1 MNQRLLS
8 YLKPYRMRFGAA
20 LFAMA
25 VYGATDGA
33 VPYLLK
39 RVLDDVFGN
48 RNEQM
53 LWNVVWLIVAFA
65 IVRGL
70 FGFLER
76 YLISSVGLS
85 IVRDI
90 RNDIVRHLLKL
101 SDTFFQRETTGSILT
116 RISNDTLQVRT
127 VLTDTMGAF
136 LRDSIRVLALLCVAI
151 YLDPWLGLIAFVGF
165 PLGILP
171 VLKFGKKV
179 RRLSRQGQ
187 DKFGSIVG
195 FTQELIQGQRVV
207 KMFCKEDTE
216 ASRFA
221 AENARLTETLI
232 RAEKT
237 GAMAGPTNEVL
248 ASAAIAGVILYG
260 GLSVMGGVR
269 TQGDFIAFITAMFL
283 LYDPLKK
290 LGRMSTNY
298 QTGISASQRI
308 FALLDSEPEVR
319 DLPNAK
325 DVKLHR
331 PRIEFKDVSYTYQ
344 RSEESKVAAEYALKG
359 INLTIEPGEK
369 LALVG
374 MSGGGKSTLV
384 GLLPRFYDVSSGNVL
399 IDGVDVRN
407 FTLRSLRKQVAY
419 VSQHTFL
426 FNDTIFANI
435 AYGREGATEQEVR
448 AAARAAYAEE
458 FIDRLPS
465 GFNTMMGEGG
475 FSVSGG
481 ERARISIARAILKD
495 APILILD
502 EATASLDS
510 QAEREVTRAIEN
522 LIANKTVIVIA
533 HRLSTIA
540 NVDRIAVLV
549 RGQLV
554 ELGTHDEL
562 FTLNGEY
569 AKLHR
574 LQQLESS
581 TESVEP
587 AGRQIV

>member
-1 MNQRLLS
+1 
-8 YLKPYRMRFGAA
+8 
-20 LFAMA
+20 MA
-25 VYGATDGA
+25 IYGATDGA

-136 LRDSIRVLALLCVAI
+136 LRDSIRVIALLCVAI

-248 ASAAIAGVILYG
+248 ASAAFAGVILYG

-344 RSEESKVAAEYALKG
+344 RSEESKIAAEYALKN

-407 FTLRSLRKQVAY
+407 FTLRSLRQQVAY

-458 FIDRLPS
+458 FIDRLAN

-510 QAEREVTRAIEN
+510 QAEREVTKAIEN

-562 FTLNGEY
+562 FTLDGEY

-574 LQQLESS
+574 LQQLESA
-581 TESVEP
+581 ESVEP
-587 AGRQIV
+587 AGRQII

>member
-8 YLKPYRMRFGAA
+8 YLKPYKLRFGTA
-20 LFAMA
+20 LAAMA

-48 RNEQM
+48 HNEQL

-65 IVRGL
+65 VIRGL

-76 YLISSVGLS
+76 YLIASVGLS
-85 IVRDI
+85 IVRDV

-101 SDTFFQRETTGSILT
+101 SDTFFQRETSGSILT

-136 LRDSIRVLALLCVAI
+136 LRDSIRVVALLCVAV
-151 YLDPWLGLIAFVGF
+151 YLDPTLGLIAFIGF
-165 PLGILP
+165 PLGVIP
-171 VLKFGKKV
+171 VLKLGKKV
-179 RRLSRQGQ
+179 RKLSRQSQ
-187 DKFGSIVG
+187 DRFGSIAG
-195 FTQELIQGQRVV
+195 FTQELIHGQRVV
-207 KMFCKEDTE
+207 KMFCREETE
-216 ASRFA
+216 AARFA
-221 AENARLTETLI
+221 AENAKLTETLI
-232 RAEKT
+232 KAEKT

-248 ASAAIAGVILYG
+248 ASAAIAAVILYG
-260 GLSVMGGVR
+260 GMSVMGGVR

-283 LYDPLKK
+283 LYEPLKK

-298 QTGISASQRI
+298 QIGISASQRI
-308 FALLDSEPEVR
+308 FALLDAEPEIK

-325 DVKLHR
+325 DVKLFR
-331 PRIEFKDVSYTYQ
+331 PRVEFKDVSYTYQ
-344 RSEESKVAAEYALKG
+344 RSEESKVSADYALRN
-359 INLTIEPGEK
+359 INLTIASGEK

-384 GLLPRFYDVSSGNVL
+384 GLLPRFYDVTSGNVL
-399 IDGVDVRN
+399 VDGVDVRN
-407 FTLRSLRKQVAY
+407 FTLRSLRQQVAY

-435 AYGREGATEQEVR
+435 AYGKDGATEAEVR
-448 AAARAAYAEE
+448 AAAKAAYAEE
-458 FIDRLPS
+458 FIDRLPR
-465 GFNTMMGEGG
+465 GFNTIMGEGG

-481 ERARISIARAILKD
+481 ERARISIARAILRD

-510 QAEREVTRAIEN
+510 QAEREVTQAIEN
-522 LIANKTVIVIA
+522 LIANKTVIIIA

-540 NVDRIAVLV
+540 NVDRIAVLS

-562 FTLNGEY
+562 FTLDGEY
-569 AKLHR
+569 AKLYR
-574 LQQLESS
+574 LQQLES
-581 TESVEP
+581 VQNIEP
-587 AGRQIV
+587 VSSQIV

>member
-1 MNQRLLS
+1 MNQRLLN
-8 YLKPYRMRFGAA
+8 YLRPYRLRFTGA
-20 LFAMA
+20 LLAMG

-48 RNEQM
+48 HNKQM
-53 LWNVVWLIVAFA
+53 LWNVVWLILAFA
-65 IVRGL
+65 VIRGS

-76 YLISSVGLS
+76 YFISSVGLS

-90 RNDIVRHLLKL
+90 RNDIVKHLLKL

-127 VLTDTMGAF
+127 VLTDSMGAF
-136 LRDSIRVLALLCVAI
+136 LRDSIRVVALLSVAF
-151 YLDPWLGLIAFVGF
+151 YLDPWLGLFALIGF

-179 RRLSRQGQ
+179 RKLSRQGQ
-187 DKFGSIVG
+187 DTFGSIVG

-207 KMFCKEDTE
+207 KMFCKEE
-216 ASRFA
+216 AEAARFA
-221 AENARLTETLI
+221 AENTRLTETLI

-237 GAMAGPTNEVL
+237 GAMAGPTNEVF
-248 ASAAIAGVILYG
+248 ASAAIAGVIVYG

-298 QTGISASQRI
+298 QTGISASERI
-308 FALLDSEPEVR
+308 FALLDTDPEVR

-325 DVKLHR
+325 DIKLFR

-344 RSEESKVAAEYALKG
+344 RSEESKISAEYALRN

-399 IDGVDVRN
+399 IDGVDIRN
-407 FTLRSLRKQVAY
+407 FTLRSLRQQVAY
-419 VSQHTFL
+419 VSQHIFL
-426 FNDTIFANI
+426 FNDTIFSNI
-435 AYGREGATEQEVR
+435 AYGREGATAEEVR
-448 AAARAAYAEE
+448 AAAHAAYADE
-458 FIDRLPS
+458 FIDRLPN
-465 GFNTMMGEGG
+465 GFNTVLGEGG

-510 QAEREVTRAIEN
+510 QAEREVTKAIEN

-540 NVDRIAVLV
+540 NVDRIAVLS
-549 RGQLV
+549 RGKLV

-562 FTLNGEY
+562 FTLDGEY

-574 LQQLESS
+574 LQQLESNYPI
-581 TESVEP
+581 EP
-587 AGRQIV
+587 ASRQIV

>member
-1 MNQRLLS
+1 M
-8 YLKPYRMRFGAA
+8 G
-20 LFAMA
+20 

-48 RNEQM
+48 HNKQM
-53 LWNVVWLIVAFA
+53 LWNVVWLILAFA
-65 IVRGL
+65 VIRGS

-76 YLISSVGLS
+76 YFISSVGLS

-90 RNDIVRHLLKL
+90 RNDIVKHLLKL

-127 VLTDTMGAF
+127 VLTDSMGAF
-136 LRDSIRVLALLCVAI
+136 LRDSIRVVALLSVAF
-151 YLDPWLGLIAFVGF
+151 YLDPWLGLFALIGF

-179 RRLSRQGQ
+179 RKLSRQGQ
-187 DKFGSIVG
+187 DTFGSIVG

-207 KMFCKEDTE
+207 KMFCKEE
-216 ASRFA
+216 AEAARFA
-221 AENARLTETLI
+221 AENTRLTETLI

-237 GAMAGPTNEVL
+237 GAMAGPTNEVF
-248 ASAAIAGVILYG
+248 ASAAIAGVIVYG

-298 QTGISASQRI
+298 QTGISASERI
-308 FALLDSEPEVR
+308 FALLDTDPEVR

-325 DVKLHR
+325 DIKLFR

-344 RSEESKVAAEYALKG
+344 RSEESKISAEYALRN

-399 IDGVDVRN
+399 IDGVDIRN
-407 FTLRSLRKQVAY
+407 FTLRSLRQQVAY
-419 VSQHTFL
+419 VSQHIFL
-426 FNDTIFANI
+426 FNDTIFSNI
-435 AYGREGATEQEVR
+435 AYGREGATAEEVR
-448 AAARAAYAEE
+448 AAAHAAYADE
-458 FIDRLPS
+458 FIDRLPN
-465 GFNTMMGEGG
+465 GFNTVLGEGG

-510 QAEREVTRAIEN
+510 QAEREVTKAIEN

-540 NVDRIAVLV
+540 NVDRIAVLS
-549 RGQLV
+549 RGKLV

-562 FTLNGEY
+562 FTLDGEY

-574 LQQLESS
+574 LQQLESNYPI
-581 TESVEP
+581 EP
-587 AGRQIV
+587 ASRQIV